1 MCFFNTI
8 QPVSLDII
16 KPQTVTCL
24 GTLESIELTF
34 DVLEFEVINNINI
47 KGCLCQ
53 GDITKLNDDM
63 IVNSVNKTLTVG
75 GGIDGAIHE
84 AARSGLVDECQKLN
98 VCETG
103 ECNVTLGHK
112 LPINMSFIL

>member
-1 MCFFNTI
+1 MPWHSRVNRIDF
-8 QPVSLDII
+8 
-16 KPQTVTCL
+16 
-24 GTLESIELTF
+24 E
-34 DVLEFEVINNINI
+34 VLEFEVNNNIKV

-63 IVNSVNKTLTVG
+63 IVNSLNKTLTVG

-84 AARSGLVDECQKLN
+84 AAGSGLVDECQKLN

-103 ECNVTLGHK
+103 
-112 LPINMSFIL
+112 

>member
-1 MCFFNTI
+1 MPWHSRVNRIDF
-8 QPVSLDII
+8 
-16 KPQTVTCL
+16 
-24 GTLESIELTF
+24 E
-34 DVLEFEVINNINI
+34 VLEVEVNNNINV

-63 IVNSVNKTLTVG
+63 IVNSLNKTLTVG

-84 AARSGLVDECQKLN
+84 AAGSGLVDECQKLN

-103 ECNVTLGHK
+103 
-112 LPINMSFIL
+112 